1 MERDDMDL
9 VEDLRIK
16 VKELDSQIKEKEEE
30 LSELN
35 SERARY
41 LKEIGEHSD
50 EKFQQDMLELVYEQR
65 KKNKKQY
72 QIKKLIEKNKKIKIW
87 C

>member
-30 LSELN
+30 LSELK

-41 LKEIGEHSD
+41 LKEIGDHSD
-50 EKFQQDMLELVYEQR
+50 EKFQQNLLELVYEQR
-65 KKNKKQY
+65 KKNKK
-72 QIKKLIEKNKKIKIW
+72 
-87 C
+87 

>member
-30 LSELN
+30 LSELKG
-35 SERARY
+35 ERARY
-41 LKEIGEHSD
+41 LKEIGDHSD

-65 KKNKKQY
+65 KKAKK
-72 QIKKLIEKNKKIKIW
+72 
-87 C
+87 

>member
-35 SERARY
+35 RERARY

-65 KKNKKQY
+65 KKNKK
-72 QIKKLIEKNKKIKIW
+72 
-87 C
+87 

>member
-1 MERDDMDL
+1 MERDDVDL

-16 VKELDSQIKEKEEE
+16 VKELEAQIKIKEEE

-35 SERARY
+35 NERAKL

-50 EKFQQDMLELVYEQR
+50 EKYEQNMLELVYEQR
-65 KKNKKQY
+65 KRGRK
-72 QIKKLIEKNKKIKIW
+72 
-87 C
+87 